1 MIKLLV
7 SSRLVVC
14 ESDGR
19 ASNLDN
25 ISAFVSRNT
34 EATEEEPG

>member
-7 SSRLVVC
+7 SSGLGV
-14 ESDGR
+14 SKSGGR

-25 ISAFVSRNT
+25 IPAFFYRDT
-34 EATEEEPG
+34 EVT